1 VILLGGIFSPFI
13 SHLHSFHPMKRNL
26 VALLLLLVLIF
37 ETNAYKIV
45 KSVPVSSVGPAWRS
59 MRVRQFA
66 NSSPLMG
73 FSDGGFRPRFGPY
86 KRGYDFFIPSSQ
98 ESS

>member
-1 VILLGGIFSPFI
+1 
-13 SHLHSFHPMKRNL
+13 MKLNL
-26 VALLLLLVLIF
+26 ASLFLLLVLIVS
-37 ETNAYKIV
+37 TNAYKIV
-45 KSVPVSSVGPAWRS
+45 KSVPVSSIGPAWRS

-86 KRGYDFFIPSSQ
+86 KRGYDFYVPSSQ

>member
-1 VILLGGIFSPFI
+1 SR
-13 SHLHSFHPMKRNL
+13 LHSFHMMKLHL
-26 VALLLLLVLIF
+26 VLLLLVVF
-37 ETNAYKIV
+37 FSTDAFKIV
-45 KSVPVSSVGPAWRS
+45 KSVPVSAVGPAWRS

-73 FSDGGFRPRFGPY
+73 FADGGFRPRFGPY
-86 KRGYDFFIPSSQ
+86 KRGDFFLSSSR